1 MLRVDNIDVYYDD
14 VQALWDISFEVKEG
28 EVVALL
34 GSNGAGKTTTLNAIS
49 GLLRPRKG
57 NIEFLEQELT
67 KLPAHKTASLG
78 IAHVPE
84 GRRLFPE
91 MTVEENLLMGSLMPE
106 AKARRKESMERV
118 FNIFPILKERRL
130 QAAGTLSGGES
141 QMLAIA
147 RGLMACPKLI
157 MMDEPS
163 LGLAP
168 FLVDE
173 VFRVIEQINREGVT
187 VLVVEQNVAHALKSC
202 TRAYIMETGRIALQ
216 GTGEKLI
223 QNKHVK
229 DAYLGV

>member
-1 MLRVDNIDVYYDD
+1 MLKVDNIDVFYGD
-14 VQALWDISFEVKEG
+14 VQALWDVSFEVEEG
-28 EVVALL
+28 EIVALL
-34 GSNGAGKTTTLNAIS
+34 GSNGAGKTTSLNSIS
-49 GLLRPRKG
+49 GLLRPEKG

-67 KLPAHKTASLG
+67 ELPAHKTASLG

-91 MTVEENLLMGSLMPE
+91 MTVEDNLLMGSLMPE

-118 FNIFPILKERRL
+118 FNIFPILRERRQ

-216 GTGEKLI
+216 GTGEKLL
-223 QNKHVK
+223 QDEHVK

>member
-84 GRRLFPE
+84 GRRLFRE

-106 AKARRKESMERV
+106 AKARRNESMERV
-118 FNIFPILKERRL
+118 FDIFPILKERRL

-216 GTGEKLI
+216 GTGEELI

>member
-1 MLRVDNIDVYYDD
+1 MLKVDNIDVYYGD

-28 EVVALL
+28 EIVALL
-34 GSNGAGKTTTLNAIS
+34 GSNGAGKTTTLNTIS

-84 GRRLFPE
+84 ARRLFPE
-91 MTVEENLLMGSLMPE
+91 MTVEDNLLMGSLMPE

-118 FNIFPILKERRL
+118 FNIFPVLKERRR
-130 QAAGTLSGGES
+130 QEAGTLSGGES

-147 RGLMACPKLI
+147 RGLMACPRLI

-216 GTGEKLI
+216 GTGEKLL
-223 QNKHVK
+223 QAEHVK
-229 DAYLGV
+229 EAYLGV

>member
-1 MLRVDNIDVYYDD
+1 M
-14 VQALWDISFEVKEG
+14 QALWDISFEVKEG
-28 EVVALL
+28 EIVALL

-91 MTVEENLLMGSLMPE
+91 MTVEDNLLMGSLMPE
-106 AKARRKESMERV
+106 AKARREESMERV
-118 FNIFPILKERRL
+118 FNIFPILKERRQ

-202 TRAYIMETGRIALQ
+202 NRAYIMETGRIALQ
-216 GTGEKLI
+216 GTGEKLL
-223 QNKHVK
+223 QDEHVK

>member
-49 GLLRPRKG
+49 GLLRPRQG

-91 MTVEENLLMGSLMPE
+91 MTVEDNLLMGSLMPE

-202 TRAYIMETGRIALQ
+202 TRAYILETGRVALQ
-216 GTGEKLI
+216 GTGEKLL
-223 QNKHVK
+223 QDEHVK

>member
-1 MLRVDNIDVYYDD
+1 M
-14 VQALWDISFEVKEG
+14 
-28 EVVALL
+28 
-34 GSNGAGKTTTLNAIS
+34 
-49 GLLRPRKG
+49 
-57 NIEFLEQELT
+57 
-67 KLPAHKTASLG
+67 
-78 IAHVPE
+78 
-84 GRRLFPE
+84 
-91 MTVEENLLMGSLMPE
+91 
-106 AKARRKESMERV
+106 
-118 FNIFPILKERRL
+118 FNIFPILKERRQ

-216 GTGEKLI
+216 GPGEELI

>member
-49 GLLRPRKG
+49 GLLRPRQG

-106 AKARRKESMERV
+106 AKARRNESMERV

-216 GTGEKLI
+216 GSGEKLL
-223 QNKHVK
+223 QDEHVK

>member
-1 MLRVDNIDVYYDD
+1 MLKVDNIDVYYGD
-14 VQALWDISFEVKEG
+14 VQALWDVSFDVKEG

-34 GSNGAGKTTTLNAIS
+34 GSNGAGKTTTLNTIS

-57 NIEFLEQELT
+57 SIEFLGQELT
-67 KLPAHKTASLG
+67 ELPAHKMASLG

-91 MTVEENLLMGSLMPE
+91 MTVMDNLLMGSLMPE
-106 AKARRKESMERV
+106 AKSRRKESMERV
-118 FNIFPILKERRL
+118 FTTFPILKERAW
-130 QAAGTLSGGES
+130 QAAGTLSGGEA
-141 QMLAIA
+141 QMLAIG
-147 RGLMACPKLI
+147 RGLMACPRLI

-202 TRAYIMETGRIALQ
+202 NRAYILEIGRTTLR
-216 GTGEKLI
+216 GTGEELLR
-223 QNKHVK
+223 NNYVRE
-229 DAYLGV
+229 AYLGI

>member
-14 VQALWDISFEVKEG
+14 VQALWDISFEVEEG

-173 VFRVIEQINREGVT
+173 VFGVIEQINREGVT

-216 GTGEKLI
+216 GPGEELI

>member
-78 IAHVPE
+78 IVHVPE

-91 MTVEENLLMGSLMPE
+91 MTVEENLLMGSLMPD

-118 FNIFPILKERRL
+118 FNIFPILKERRQ

-216 GTGEKLI
+216 GTGEELI

>member
-1 MLRVDNIDVYYDD
+1 MLKVNNIDVYYGD
-14 VQALWDISFEVKEG
+14 VQALWDVSFEVKEG
-28 EVVALL
+28 EIVALL
-34 GSNGAGKTTTLNAIS
+34 GSNGAGKTTTLNTIS

-57 NIEFLEQELT
+57 NIEFLGQELT
-67 KLPAHKTASLG
+67 KLPAHKMASLG

-106 AKARRKESMERV
+106 AKARRKESMEQV
-118 FNIFPILKERRL
+118 FDIFPILKERRG

-141 QMLAIA
+141 QMLAIG

-187 VLVVEQNVAHALKSC
+187 VLVVEQNVAHALRAC
-202 TRAYIMETGRIALQ
+202 TRAYILETGRTTLQ
-216 GTGEKLI
+216 GIGKELLE
-223 QNKHVK
+223 NDYVK
-229 DAYLGV
+229 EAYLGL

>member
-202 TRAYIMETGRIALQ
+202 TRAYILETGRVALQ
-216 GTGEKLI
+216 GTGEKLL
-223 QNKHVK
+223 QDEHVK
-229 DAYLGV
+229 EAYLGV